1 MRDSPQVSAPGVSNG
16 GAAKPAPR
24 PASKGPL
31 TLAIDIGG
39 TGLKATVLDAGG
51 LPIEGSDRVL
61 TPRPATPEAILEA
74 LSKLVAPLGAF
85 DRVSAG
91 FPGIVRDG
99 VVKTAPNLD
108 PSWDGVPLASRLAR
122 LMKRPARVLNDAG
135 VQGLGVIQG
144 VGVEMILTFGTGLGS
159 GLFYEG
165 TYVPNLELGHHPF
178 RKGKTY
184 EDYLGHGGLASDG
197 LKKWNRHITRA
208 LEQIDPTWNP
218 DRIYL
223 GGGNSKHITIE
234 LPAHVSIASN
244 TAGLLGG
251 IALWDGREG
260 IELSKAEK
268 TTKTAHPAR

>member
-197 LKKWNRHITRA
+197 LTPAPRLGLVDQTGIHVGVDRHLLAGKCIERETRRNFSRA
-208 LEQIDPTWNP
+208 HRTVRDDEEL
-218 DRIYL
+218 DRDQ
-223 GGGNSKHITIE
+223 GQK
-234 LPAHVSIASN
+234 
-244 TAGLLGG
+244 
-251 IALWDGREG
+251 
-260 IELSKAEK
+260 
-268 TTKTAHPAR
+268 